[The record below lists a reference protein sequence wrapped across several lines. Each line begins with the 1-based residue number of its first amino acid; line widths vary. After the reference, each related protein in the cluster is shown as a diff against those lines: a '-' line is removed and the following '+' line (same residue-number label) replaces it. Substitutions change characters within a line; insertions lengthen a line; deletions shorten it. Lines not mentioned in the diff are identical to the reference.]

1 MEGFFDQIILYSG
14 ISLPSLVE
22 LLDFL
27 SLLAQITQMSCCV
40 DWVLWRRIFQENNNK
55 KKRGIGNC
63 SKELLNN
70 GSSSFN
76 VGGSLVYEVSY
87 CSYMIKSL
95 ICLLLLLLLFYL

>member
-55 KKRGIGNC
+55 KKEARHW
-63 SKELLNN
+63 ELFQGAPHLTL
-70 GSSSFN
+70 GVVLCTRF
-76 VGGSLVYEVSY
+76 
-87 CSYMIKSL
+87 L
-95 ICLLLLLLLFYL
+95 IVLT

>member
-1 MEGFFDQIILYSG
+1 MNKVLGNEFRITLEEPRTNERTTQKEGREKVEGFFDQIILYSG

-55 KKRGIGNC
+55 KKEARHWELFQGAPQQW
-63 SKELLNN
+63 ELL
-70 GSSSFN
+70 
-76 VGGSLVYEVSY
+76 
-87 CSYMIKSL
+87 I
-95 ICLLLLLLLFYL
+95 

>member
-1 MEGFFDQIILYSG
+1 VEGFFDQIILYSG

-55 KKRGIGNC
+55 KKRSAALGIVPR
-63 SKELLNN
+63 
-70 GSSSFN
+70 SSSTMGAPHLTLGVVLCTRF
-76 VGGSLVYEVSY
+76 
-87 CSYMIKSL
+87 L
-95 ICLLLLLLLFYL
+95 IVLT